1 MIALTM
7 EHTSRILVL
16 PSRWQIPL
24 LFLVLLTP
32 CSAQSIYYVTPTPD
46 TPCPGEP
53 CHTLSEYVA
62 GQYFNNL
69 PVNTTMEFLPGN
81 HTLEQTISVMNLTWL
96 TLHGDS
102 SSLPE
107 VTSRIECTWPAGFVF
122 TNITELY
129 ISALVY
135 TSCGHHNS
143 AAIHIM
149 SIQHSNISYCSF
161 HNSVNANSL
170 KHKGGVLQIQNSYVT
185 LTGNEFQHNTAKVGG
200 ALTLEYST
208 LNLTRNT
215 FHCNSADYGG
225 AVYVLNSALN
235 LTENTFQNNSA
246 DFNGGAV
253 YVQTGALNLTENTFQ
268 NNSAD
273 FAGGAVCVLNST
285 LNLTENTFQNNS
297 ANNGGAVYVQY
308 GALNLTENT
317 FQNNSANLNGGAVYV
332 RDGTLNLTENTF
344 QNNSANYGGVVY
356 AAYSTLNLTENTF
369 QNNSAYSGGA
379 VYVQN
384 GALNLTENTFQNN
397 SADYAG
403 GAVCVLNS
411 TLNLTENTFQ
421 NNSADYAGGAVC
433 VLNSTLNLTENTFQ
447 NNSAVGGGA
456 VYVQYGALNLT
467 ENTFQNNSANRNG
480 GAVYVQYGA
489 LNLTDNTFQNNS
501 AYYNGGAVYVV
512 NSTLN
517 LTENTFQNNSA
528 KYGGAIYV
536 EYGTLNLTENTFQN
550 NSANLNGGAINVW
563 DGALNLT
570 ENTFQNNSA
579 AFGGAVCFLYSILN
593 LTDNTFQNNSA
604 YYNGGAVCVVNST
617 LNLTENTFQNNSAK
631 YGGAIYV
638 EYGTLNLTGNTF
650 QNNSAESGGGAV
662 CVHYSGT
669 LNFTDNKL
677 HNNSANNGG
686 AVYVEHST
694 LNLTGN
700 TFQNNSAVNSGG
712 AQNVFNST
720 LYSIGNK
727 FHKSYAAFGGT
738 LNMVISNVT
747 FTDDCFTDSSA
758 QLGGAILSNDYTTA
772 KMYNIT
778 IENNRAEYGGGMA
791 AANSQLEVSESTF
804 ESNRASYGGG
814 LYVHNTEFVGNAMF
828 TKNSVTEGGGGIYA
842 SASSFILTANTTMII
857 DNSAMHG
864 GGLMLSGVSKLFLQP
879 GIAIHFVSN
888 SARSTGG
895 AIKVEERNIL
905 TYCIPQASVTENI
918 YVIHSDCFFQIQ
930 FQCIVAL
937 NSSYLPNLNH
947 TMCFTNNSAVEA
959 GTDLYGGSIDSCF
972 NPLQKCV
979 DNLTPPIA
987 SGKIFDAITSC
998 ENKPAVSSDP
1008 LHICTCRDVLT
1019 NCNGSY
1025 HPEPVYPGGTLEV
1038 PVIAL
1043 GQRNGT
1049 TAAVIQVTD
1058 TSKTRLSSLEYS
1070 QRINNS
1076 CNTLKYTIQS
1086 RAIGTAQ
1093 EMTLYAQGPCSPTQ
1107 TNTLTVIVKIK
1118 NCPPGFQLSMNEPI
1132 CICAERLQQ
1141 FTNTCLVDNT
1151 TVLREHNA
1159 EFWVGYDSDNE
1170 SRGLILH
1177 PNCPFDYCTSEETH
1191 LAVDDSDKQCNYNR
1205 SGLLCGRCSENL
1217 SLALG
1222 NSRCLQCSNSYLS
1235 LLAAFAIAGIALVLL
1250 VLVLRLTVAAG
1261 TINGLVFYANIVGVN
1276 SAAFFQ
1282 PQITTVPTGLIANV
1296 LSVFIAWLN
1305 LDLGIETCFYNGMD
1319 AYEKTWMQFAFPLYV
1334 WALVGVIIVGSYY
1347 SGRVAS
1353 IFGRNPIA
1361 VLATLFLLSY
1371 AKLLRTVTAA
1381 LSYTSLEYPNNSQIA
1396 VWLYDGNIR
1405 YLSGKH
1411 IPLFTA
1417 AMVCLIFLFLP
1428 YTILLIFGQWLQAKS
1443 HLKIFSLINNHYVK
1457 PFLDAY
1463 HAPYT
1468 NKHRYWTGLMLLLR
1482 FILFFISAINALGDP
1497 RVNLLAIASACVT
1510 VLIFPTILSSRIYKT
1525 WSLGLLET
1533 SFILNLTILAVAT
1546 LYIHPSIGNQ
1556 NAATFIS
1563 VGLAVATFTG
1573 IVIYHSVQQLKDTR
1587 LWKTVWLKYDSIR
1600 VPLIHVDSA
1609 PEDPPDYVLMPRSA
1623 PTQTV
1628 VDMHELREPCMA
1640 TD

>member
-1 MIALTM
+1 MTALTM

-24 LFLVLLTP
+24 LFLVLLTS
-32 CSAQSIYYVTPTPD
+32 CSAQSTYYVTPTPD

-62 GQYFNNL
+62 GQHFNNL

-81 HTLEQTISVMNLTWL
+81 HTLEQTISVTNLTWV

-107 VTSRIECTWPAGFVF
+107 VISRIECNWPAGLVF
-122 TNITELY
+122 TNISELY

-149 SIQHSNISYCSF
+149 SIKHSNISYCSF

-170 KHKGGVLQIQNSYVT
+170 KHKGGSLQIQNSYVI

-268 NNSAD
+268 NNSANLNGGAVYVLNSALNLTENTFQNNSAD

-297 ANNGGAVYVQY
+297 ANYGGAVYVQNGTLNLTGNTFQNNSAVGGGAVY
-308 GALNLTENT
+308 VQNGALNLTENT

-369 QNNSAYSGGA
+369 QNNSAYSNGGA
-379 VYVQN
+379 VHVQN
-384 GALNLTENTFQNN
+384 GA
-397 SADYAG
+397 
-403 GAVCVLNS
+403 
-411 TLNLTENTFQ
+411 LNLTENTFQ

-456 VYVQYGALNLT
+456 VYVQYGTLNLT

-480 GAVYVQYGA
+480 GAVYIR
-489 LNLTDNTFQNNS
+489 D
-501 AYYNGGAVYVV
+501 
-512 NSTLN
+512 
-517 LTENTFQNNSA
+517 
-528 KYGGAIYV
+528 
-536 EYGTLNLTENTFQN
+536 GTLNLTENTFQN

-570 ENTFQNNSA
+570 ENTFQNNFA
-579 AFGGAVCFLYSILN
+579 DFGGGAVCFLYSILN

-669 LNFTDNKL
+669 LNLTDNKL

-727 FHKSYAAFGGT
+727 FHMSYAAFGGT

-758 QLGGAILSNDYTTA
+758 QLGGAILSTDNSTA

-791 AANSQLEVSESTF
+791 AVDSQLEVSESTF

-814 LYVHNTEFVGNAMF
+814 LYVHSTHFVGNAMF
-828 TKNSVTEGGGGIYA
+828 TKNLVTDGGGGIYA
-842 SASSFILTANTTMII
+842 SDSRFILKTNTTMII
-857 DNSAMHG
+857 DNSAVHG
-864 GGLMLSGVSKLFLQP
+864 GGLMLSGASKLFLQP
-879 GIAIHFVSN
+879 GIAIHFISN

-895 AIKVEERNIL
+895 AIKVEESNIL

-930 FQCIVAL
+930 LQCIVTL

-959 GTDLYGGSIDSCF
+959 GIDLYGGSIDSCF

-979 DNLTPPIA
+979 DNLTPPTA

-998 ENKPAVSSDP
+998 DNKPAISSDP
-1008 LHICTCRDVLT
+1008 LHICTCSDVLT
-1019 NCNGSY
+1019 NCNVSY

-1038 PVIAL
+1038 SVIAL

-1049 TAAVIQVTD
+1049 TAAVIQVID

-1070 QRINNS
+1070 QRIDNT
-1076 CNTLKYTIQS
+1076 CNTLKYTIHS

-1159 EFWVGYDSDNE
+1159 EFWVGYDSSNE

-1276 SAAFFQ
+1276 SAVFFQ

-1305 LDLGIETCFYNGMD
+1305 LDLGIETCFYNRMD
-1319 AYEKTWMQFAFPLYV
+1319 TYEKTWMQFAFPLYV

-1405 YLSGKH
+1405 YLSGRH

-1417 AMVCLIFLFLP
+1417 AMVCLIFRILP

-1497 RVNLLAIASACVT
+1497 RVNLLAIASTCVA
-1510 VLIFPTILSSRIYKT
+1510 VLILPTILSSRIYKK

-1533 SFILNLTILAVAT
+1533 SFIVNLTILAVAT
-1546 LYIHPSIGNQ
+1546 LYIRPSGGNQ
-1556 NAATFIS
+1556 NAATFTS
-1563 VGLAVATFTG
+1563 VGIAFATFTG

-1609 PEDPPDYVLMPRSA
+1609 PEDPPHYVLMPRSA

-1628 VDMHELREPCMA
+1628 VDMRELREPCMA